1 MQLLMNKEDAMLKPS
16 EHYSIRKIDF
26 EVGDIV
32 QVKSKGKY
40 TGRIGRI
47 IGTSIRMVS
56 GKILYTVQFNDKES
70 IAVSGYG
77 LSFLS
82 KTDS

>member
-1 MQLLMNKEDAMLKPS
+1 MFTNKEDAMLKPS
-16 EHYSIRKIDF
+16 EHYQVRKLDF

-32 QVKSKGKY
+32 QVKKQGKY
-40 TGRIGRI
+40 NGRIGLI
-47 IGTSIRMVS
+47 IGTTFRFVS

-77 LSFLS
+77 LKYLS
-82 KTDS
+82 RSDS